1 MKIKFFTL
9 LALTGLLVAACAPA
23 VAVEAEPAPVEQAPA
38 VVVEEA
44 TDVAVE
50 PTATEAPAMEPAEAE
65 VSFSKDIWPVVE
77 QFAVPAHGGKG
88 GIFLESYADIMK
100 YVVPGKP
107 EESVLYDA
115 ITGTNG
121 HPVMPPGNPF
131 PAATIQLFY
140 DWILQGAKN
149 N

>member
-1 MKIKFFTL
+1 MKMKLFIL
-9 LALTGLLVAACAPA
+9 LVLTGLLVAACGPA
-23 VAVEAEPAPVEQAPA
+23 VAVEAKPTPA
-38 VVVEEA
+38 
-44 TDVAVE
+44 VAVE
-50 PTATEAPAMEPAEAE
+50 AASTVAAELTTTDVPANESAAAE
-65 VSFSKDIWPVVE
+65 VSFSKDIWPVME
-77 QFAVPAHGGKG
+77 QFAVSAHGGRG
-88 GIFLESYADIMK
+88 GIFLESYTDIMK

-107 EESVLYDA
+107 EESVLYQA